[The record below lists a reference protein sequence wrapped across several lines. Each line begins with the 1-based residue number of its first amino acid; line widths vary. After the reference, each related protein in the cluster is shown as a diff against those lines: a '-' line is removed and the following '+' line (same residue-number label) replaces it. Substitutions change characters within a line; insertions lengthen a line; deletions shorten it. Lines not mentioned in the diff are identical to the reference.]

1 MGIFWKTINCEG
13 RRRFTFTPAFMGFS
27 KSKFDVAVRLNHIP
41 IKAETWA
48 AVIKKIYIQS
58 LRVRS
63 SSVKELDTF
72 YLFLIKS
79 KTTWISQGK
88 LYDSR
93 NTTRWF
99 WPTDFSSA
107 VWWYAEIA
115 NCVHQLCCRHN
126 PLQKVDV
133 KQSKIWLTGYW
144 NRLWP
149 LITPA
154 SSLLPGQLVKRKP
167 SQLKRLWDKVGCF
180 NRN

>member
-1 MGIFWKTINCEG
+1 
-13 RRRFTFTPAFMGFS
+13 MGFS

-48 AVIKKIYIQS
+48 AVIKKKYIQS

-93 NTTRWF
+93 NTTR
-99 WPTDFSSA
+99 
-107 VWWYAEIA
+107 
-115 NCVHQLCCRHN
+115 
-126 PLQKVDV
+126 
-133 KQSKIWLTGYW
+133 
-144 NRLWP
+144 
-149 LITPA
+149 
-154 SSLLPGQLVKRKP
+154 
-167 SQLKRLWDKVGCF
+167 
-180 NRN
+180 

>member
-1 MGIFWKTINCEG
+1 MREGDGLHLHQLLWVLANLNLTLLLDLTIYL
-13 RRRFTFTPAFMGFS
+13 S
-27 KSKFDVAVRLNHIP
+27 KLKHGQLLSKKNN
-41 IKAETWA
+41 
-48 AVIKKIYIQS
+48 IQS

-79 KTTWISQGK
+79 KTTWISQEK

-99 WPTDFSSA
+99 WPTDFSST

-180 NRN
+180 GRN